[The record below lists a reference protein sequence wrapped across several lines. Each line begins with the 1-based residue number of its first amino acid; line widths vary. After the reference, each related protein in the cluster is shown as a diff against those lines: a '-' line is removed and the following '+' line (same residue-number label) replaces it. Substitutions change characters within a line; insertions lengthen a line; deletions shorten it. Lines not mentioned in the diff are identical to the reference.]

1 MNLLLSEAN
10 ELNDSGAA
18 MNAYAKLQ
26 FENMEDFEREEIEAA
41 LLKYCELDTMAM
53 VMLLR
58 VGESFVNGLEKS
70 NSTLDGSRLQLSKV
84 ALLSI

>member
-1 MNLLLSEAN
+1 MFQNVSQKNMNLLLSEAN
-10 ELNDSGAA
+10 ELNDGGAA

-53 VMLLR
+53 VMLFEGWRELC
-58 VGESFVNGLEKS
+58 
-70 NSTLDGSRLQLSKV
+70 
-84 ALLSI
+84 

>member
-1 MNLLLSEAN
+1 MFQNVSQNMNLLLSEAN
-10 ELNDSGAA
+10 ELNDGGAA

-53 VMLLR
+53 VMLFEGWRELC
-58 VGESFVNGLEKS
+58 
-70 NSTLDGSRLQLSKV
+70 
-84 ALLSI
+84 